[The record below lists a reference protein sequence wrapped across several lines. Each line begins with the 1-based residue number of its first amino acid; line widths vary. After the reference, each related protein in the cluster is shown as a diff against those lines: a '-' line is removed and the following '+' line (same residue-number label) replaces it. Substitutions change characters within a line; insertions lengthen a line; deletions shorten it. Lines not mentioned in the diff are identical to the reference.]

1 LPLRA
6 KGRPHATTSAAASP
20 IFGRA
25 LLALVGV
32 NVMPLHEVHGAARTK
47 HRTLPRIPTRSSAP
61 GLQPTVRNEDR
72 RVRSLHFLMHR
83 LVGSFR
89 EFASKL
95 LEHELRSVNGVF
107 RKHGAVGSRFLHSA
121 PLKKQAMNRFS
132 GGSVV
137 LRWVE
142 QEDGVMTEPKLEVP
156 TELRDL
162 AEKTIDQ
169 AERAFGMFFDAA
181 NKSVASIPGPGTE
194 ISRQALSFTQQNMK
208 AAFEHARKLVHATDL
223 QQAMQIQS
231 EFLRSQFTN
240 AGEHM
245 RQITGEVMSAAK
257 EAAKPKSSL

>member
-1 LPLRA
+1 
-6 KGRPHATTSAAASP
+6 
-20 IFGRA
+20 
-25 LLALVGV
+25 
-32 NVMPLHEVHGAARTK
+32 
-47 HRTLPRIPTRSSAP
+47 
-61 GLQPTVRNEDR
+61 
-72 RVRSLHFLMHR
+72 
-83 LVGSFR
+83 
-89 EFASKL
+89 
-95 LEHELRSVNGVF
+95 
-107 RKHGAVGSRFLHSA
+107 LHSA